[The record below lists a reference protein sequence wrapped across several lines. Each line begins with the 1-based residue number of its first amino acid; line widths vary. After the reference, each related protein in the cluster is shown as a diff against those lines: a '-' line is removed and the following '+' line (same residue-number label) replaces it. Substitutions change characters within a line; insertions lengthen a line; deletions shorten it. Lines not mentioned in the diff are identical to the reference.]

1 MSPIFIAGQ
10 VVVLLSVFFG
20 WFRGGRTER
29 LGVGVLLFDY
39 MLSGTFTFAG
49 INGAET
55 VELVSESAV
64 ALAFFWLA
72 LRSDRWWP
80 VIVGSSMVL
89 IGMVLFLERVTQ
101 DLSLYAS
108 ESAQLGL
115 WIIIWSAPLA
125 GVGERWLAGERA
137 LSDTVVWRRRRA
149 AP

>member
-89 IGMVLFLERVTQ
+89 VGMVLFLERVTQ

-137 LSDTVVWRRRRA
+137 LGDTVVWRRRRA